1 MKTIERIAAVILTQF
16 ALLAI
21 GHEDPEGDHAPDL
34 KSTKTGFRLL
44 FNRDIANNPYDTT
57 IERIYDPSLAIL
69 EERQLSETEILD
81 DTQSYRRWRIYSGG
95 SWYFLE
101 KGIQHQPWITV
112 YRPNG
117 EIEILRPKWPVNVG
131 HSAGFSIADD
141 ILVISCNENGPED
154 GDPYGIPPEDEGE
167 FLMVAFSLKDL
178 SYISTLRLGR
188 PSRIY
193 SFPVS
198 SEVISTNSKFYLGWV
213 RRNPREADKWGFDL
227 VVSEWN
233 PRDSTHKHHVVE
245 KYTTPNGGI
254 SIDTYANQ
262 VFLAFQQQE
271 APFERASIQIR
282 KLNIK
287 EGDERDSGLKGLQ
300 P

>member
-1 MKTIERIAAVILTQF
+1 MILAQF

-21 GHEDPEGDHAPDL
+21 GHEDPEGDHDPNL

-44 FNRDIANNPYDTT
+44 FNRNIPDNPHDTT
-57 IERIYDPSLAIL
+57 IERIYDPSLEVL
-69 EERQLSETEILD
+69 KERELSKTEVLD
-81 DTQSYRRWRIYSGG
+81 DTQRFRRWQIYYRD

-101 KGIQHQPWITV
+101 TAIQHRPWITV
-112 YRPNG
+112 YRSNG
-117 EIEILRPKWPVNVG
+117 EIEILRPKWPANVG
-131 HSAGFSIADD
+131 CAAGFSIADD

-154 GDPYGIPPEDEGE
+154 GDPFGFPPEDEGE

-178 SYISTLRLGR
+178 SHISTLRLGR

-193 SFPVS
+193 SDPVS
-198 SEVISTNSKFYLGWV
+198 SELISTNSKFYLGWV
-213 RRNPREADKWGFDL
+213 RQNPREADNWGCDL

-262 VFLAFQQQE
+262 VFLAFHQQE

-282 KLNIK
+282 KLSIK
-287 EGDERDSGLKGLQ
+287 EGDEHDGGLKGLQ